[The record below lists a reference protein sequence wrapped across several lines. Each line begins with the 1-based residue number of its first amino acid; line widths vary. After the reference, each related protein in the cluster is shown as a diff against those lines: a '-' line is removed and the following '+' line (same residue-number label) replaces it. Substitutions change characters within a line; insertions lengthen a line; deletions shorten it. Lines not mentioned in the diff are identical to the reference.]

1 MNLDNNLIFLH
12 IPKNGGTTFDTI
24 LDKNNLKENTYNIQP
39 IGVDELNVH
48 HFVDLPISEREKIK
62 LLKGHMVYGL
72 HKHLVGDTDYIS
84 FLRKPEDRIISYYY
98 YVLAMP
104 SHRLHKRVKNE
115 KMSLYDFVV
124 NIDEF
129 DIHNA
134 QIGVLSGIVDTEE
147 IMLEKAIYNI
157 ENHFSFIGLVERFD
171 ESLILFKKK
180 HPLKRLYY
188 KSLNRT
194 KKRIGL
200 NEIDSKTKDAIA
212 ERNKSDNILYNAV
225 EKQFNQEISEI
236 STMKTE
242 LFKLKMFNNLFE
254 LYSYI
259 FSDNFRL
266 KVKNTILN
274 SN

>member
-1 MNLDNNLIFLH
+1 MKSNNNLIFLH

-24 LDKNNLKENTYNIQP
+24 LDKNNSKENTFNIQP
-39 IGVDELNVH
+39 IDETQLNVQ
-48 HFVDLPISEREKIK
+48 HFIDLPESQRKQIN

-72 HKHLVGDTDYIS
+72 HPHLIGTTDYIS

-104 SHRLHKRVKNE
+104 NHRLHERVKNE

-124 NIDEF
+124 NVDEF

-134 QIGVLSGIVDTEE
+134 QIGVISGINDKKE
-147 IMLEKAIYNI
+147 IMLKRALDNI

-171 ESLILFKKK
+171 ESLILFKKTYQ
-180 HPLKRLYY
+180 LKNLYY

-194 KKRIGL
+194 KKRIGV
-200 NEIDSKTKDAIA
+200 NEIDSKTRDAIA
-212 ERNKSDNILYNAV
+212 ELNKEDNILYNTA
-225 EKQFNQEISEI
+225 EMKFNQEINNI

-242 LFKLKMFNNLFE
+242 LFKLKAYNSLFK
-254 LYSYI
+254 LYSNSFPDHI
-259 FSDNFRL
+259 RL
-266 KVKNTILN
+266 KIKNSILK